1 MLSALT
7 ILKHLGFSMNLIS
20 MIGLIIV
27 SGMLADDAI
36 ILVENIF
43 RRIESGENFKTAL
56 ALALGWGLM
65 IG

>member
-20 MIGLIIV
+20 MIGLIIL